1 MIVHRF
7 MSAEEYRRLVNGQ
20 LLVNES
26 KHKGFRSESRGFCF
40 TTDEPKEAIHYLSG
54 NVDTDYCVTMDI
66 PESMLHKSKAL
77 YRDWQNDDVMSY
89 TSLPTNANDV
99 PTVEK
104 TEYCLTRYSVA
115 KVRIIATT
123 TEFNHIPGIKM
134 TQQLMQV
141 LGYRRAK

>member
-20 LLVNES
+20 LLVNEC
-26 KHKGFRSESRGFCF
+26 KHKGFRSESLGFCF
-40 TTDEPKEAIHYLSG
+40 TTDEPQKAIHYLSG

-66 PESMLHKSKAL
+66 PESMLHKSKAI
-77 YRDWQNDDVMSY
+77 YRDYENDDVMNY
-89 TSLPTNANDV
+89 NMLPASGNDI
-99 PTVEK
+99 PMVEK

-123 TEFNHIPGIKM
+123 TEFSHIPGIKM
-134 TQQLMQV
+134 TQQLMSA